1 MTKKIQTIFL
11 VSFLSLVLMLAIFI
25 PTIFTK
31 DFASASIYDSNLTYD
46 SVEKIIDVSNDKVL
60 DVTEKITVSYKNDI
74 NVGLSRNI
82 SKINKITRIWQ
93 GKEYVVTTINKFD
106 LKSVKVSHDGLNFED
121 EYNFITQDEDYYYI
135 NIGAD
140 GDFKVGTYT
149 YEIKYL
155 YDMGEDF
162 INDFDDFTFDLM
174 DYGFAS
180 PVKHFSA
187 TVNFPKLFLKD
198 GEKIEDYL
206 SFRQGLYDNISLTD
220 ASFSYIENDDNTFSF
235 SCELNDL
242 FATEGLTV
250 QLILPENYFDTSY
263 TPNAWYWVAFSSIFV
278 AVLSVVLVVIV
289 NRKWKTKNVVITPE
303 FYPPKDYSPLDV
315 ARTYRGRLKSEDFA
329 SLVIY
334 WAGKGYVN
342 LKNNENKIVLTKL
355 KNLPDTDSKSPL
367 FHSKEAEKR
376 YFNAIFEKQEEVVFS
391 ENSIASSN
399 IQTAVKELYSVE
411 QEKQNKLLIP
421 RIVIQALSFLPVLFL
436 FLWSFL
442 LGFSSP
448 TSLFIAVFPLIAVFV
463 AINVDLPILMKVFWC
478 LLFGGAPLYM
488 LMQIFYCVYDLL
500 YLSYIIPI
508 IFVGLSFMGLLLK
521 TYTEQ
526 DLKDLGKILGFKN
539 FLITAELSRLEMLV
553 EENPNYYYDILPFC
567 YVFNITDKIEEKFKN
582 LHVEKPVYCGDY
594 STAYFIYFLG
604 VSMRNYTI
612 RPVAVRTNGFGRGG
626 GFGGGRGGSFGG
638 GGGGGGSRGR

>member
-60 DVTEKITVSYKNDI
+60 DVTEKITVSYKNDYI

-106 LKSVKVSHDGLNFED
+106 LKSVKVSQDGLNFED

-206 SFRQGLYDNISLTD
+206 SLRQGLYDNISLTD

-448 TSLFIAVFPLIAVFV
+448 TSLFIAVFPLISVFV
-463 AINVDLPILMKVFWC
+463 AKKENFRVVNIFHKVARDLSEFGMCRCNPRKQCFYSCFIMFCVINFENIIKHSGKFAAVRFDVFCKLGIQFQQVFFVFKTVDHAVTLVEHLFKFFCLRFAYHRFYIFNKTVKPFSVNAVF
-478 LLFGGAPLYM
+478 
-488 LMQIFYCVYDLL
+488 
-500 YLSYIIPI
+500 I
-508 IFVGLSFMGLLLK
+508 IFCDCTHFIFVTVLHKQFSEFCFCPALSF
-521 TYTEQ
+521 YIF
-526 DLKDLGKILGFKN
+526 D
-539 FLITAELSRLEMLV
+539 
-553 EENPNYYYDILPFC
+553 
-567 YVFNITDKIEEKFKN
+567 
-582 LHVEKPVYCGDY
+582 
-594 STAYFIYFLG
+594 
-604 VSMRNYTI
+604 
-612 RPVAVRTNGFGRGG
+612 
-626 GFGGGRGGSFGG
+626 
-638 GGGGGGSRGR
+638 